1 MVSLG
6 HEVVVSWQSVPC
18 NVLVLAEHDPVNGVT
33 VHGLEEVQ
41 VVGLTYLSAL
51 CIALLP
57 SYP

>member
-33 VHGLEEVQ
+33 VHGLEAQ

-51 CIALLP
+51 YIPLLP

>member
-33 VHGLEEVQ
+33 VHGVEEVQ
-41 VVGLTYLSAL
+41 VVGLTYLSAP
-51 CIALLP
+51 CCP
-57 SYP
+57 PDTYP

>member
-18 NVLVLAEHDPVNGVT
+18 NVLVLAEHDPVKGVT
-33 VHGLEEVQ
+33 EHGLEAQ
-41 VVGLTYLSAL
+41 VVGLTYLSAPPL
-51 CIALLP
+51 ELSQ

>member
-33 VHGLEEVQ
+33 EHGLEAQ
-41 VVGLTYLSAL
+41 VVGLTYLTAL
-51 CIALLP
+51 PLELLSSHP
-57 SYP
+57 